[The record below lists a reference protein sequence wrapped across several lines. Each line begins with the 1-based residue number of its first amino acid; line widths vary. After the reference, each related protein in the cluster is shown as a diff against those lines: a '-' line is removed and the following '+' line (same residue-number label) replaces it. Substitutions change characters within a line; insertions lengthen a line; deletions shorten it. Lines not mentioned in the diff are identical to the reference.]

1 MARRYILALAV
12 VACFVA
18 SASYAEEIVINDA
31 YTTNYMNFLDGT
43 ATPVTE
49 FQAGT
54 PVLYVINY
62 DIVGDPGTK
71 YRVAI
76 IVKSCGDKIRFT
88 EIHGPGENII
98 SITTNIVG
106 EDDVGAQ
113 AVDYVVKL
121 KERGVKGL
129 LDKAHETSE
138 ITVE

>member
-76 IVKSCGDKIRFT
+76 IVKSSGDKIRFT
-88 EIHGPGENII
+88 ETHGPGENIV
-98 SITTNIVG
+98 SLTTNVVRG
-106 EDDVGAQ
+106 DDVGPQ
-113 AVDYVVKL
+113 TVKYVVKL
-121 KERGVKGL
+121 KERGVKGV
-129 LDKAHETSE
+129 LDQDSATSE
-138 ITVE
+138 ISVE